1 MPEATKQTVYRWR
14 QKYGFTEPDMAKQLT
29 ASQMG
34 IENARQKKMVT
45 ELALDMEI
53 LNEVAQRNW

>member
-1 MPEATKQTVYRWR
+1 
-14 QKYGFTEPDMAKQLT
+14 MAKQLT

-34 IENARQKKMVT
+34 IENARQKEMVT